1 MVLKKKNK
9 EFYLQNVY
17 SFVIELMN
25 KIMGDFKYE
34 TIKNK
39 RFVINKNYRNFS
51 QMEQFNK
58 TKYKLLQQL
67 CKAKEHHRNIIK
79 Y

>member
-17 SFVIELMN
+17 SFVRVVN
-25 KIMGDFKYE
+25 NSMGDYKYE
-34 TIKNK
+34 TIKKK
-39 RFVINKNYRNFS
+39 RFVINKNYLNFT
-51 QMEQFNK
+51 QIEQL
-58 TKYKLLQQL
+58 TKRISY
-67 CKAKEHHRNIIK
+67 CNNYAKAKEHHKILYK